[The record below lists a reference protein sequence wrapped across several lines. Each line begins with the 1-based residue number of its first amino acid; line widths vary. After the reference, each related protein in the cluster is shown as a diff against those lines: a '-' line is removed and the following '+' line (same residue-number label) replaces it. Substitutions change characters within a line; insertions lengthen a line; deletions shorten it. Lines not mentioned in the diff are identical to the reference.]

1 MIKMDHPRI
10 TYEEDMHYYVSD
22 TQKKINKSP
31 SVSPIPI
38 HTLYE
43 EDYYKVDDKS

>member
-1 MIKMDHPRI
+1 MDHPRI
-10 TYEEDMHYYVSD
+10 KYEEDIHYYVSD

-38 HTLYE
+38 HSLYE
-43 EDYYKVDDKS
+43 EDYYQVIEKS

>member
-1 MIKMDHPRI
+1 MIKMDPPRI
-10 TYEEDMHYYVSD
+10 AYEEDIHYYVSD
-22 TQKKINKSP
+22 KQKKINKSP

-38 HTLYE
+38 HSLYE